1 MNELKL
7 EMDKRD
13 KKRRR
18 SVRLLSQ
25 TEEIE
30 KALIDNFE
38 AKYGSVWKDFSP
50 DYVSSRRKSMTGRRS
65 GIHKT
70 LPLPVINDDD
80 LETDDISVHNRFD
93 SPELLRAPDNL
104 SADNS
109 LNGKENT
116 SAVTPNL
123 MVPENDQS
131 SSKTPEEI
139 LKMKTPKSYAGQ
151 PVKDFS
157 ITPDNVEMP
166 FETEFESPDYPEG
179 ILIGQNEGI
188 DLYQSP
194 IMSERYSQKGIPVT
208 PKYKKVDNE
217 FRTPC
222 AILRL
227 NDSLPY
233 SPSQPVFSTPSL
245 NLPKSNSETPFSS
258 HSIFDR
264 VENSSVSSPC
274 SLSESEMT
282 ESCLD
287 ICSETFEKKETA
299 NQTAPKQ
306 ELSSRKLSNK
316 KVNKTENLES
326 SGEKLERERK
336 ETSTFLSIC
345 KSLASKIVNVVR
357 KSPENDTDKPTEN
370 LENTIQDFFPAT
382 EVIDTIEDKTHFD
395 VNCETKLVFE
405 CEKET
410 CVSDMPLNKT
420 TITKK
425 IEDSANHELLLT
437 VSNKPEKSNNEI
449 INKCNKHVKLKNPQE
464 SLGKERTVNKD
475 AESKDTSG
483 MISSHCHTES
493 LSDNNNAKSFTL
505 LKSVGN
511 EKEGKCY
518 LGDFNSNSK
527 QRAVSEKKHESNVQK
542 NVHLLSNDARSE
554 RGVVTD
560 NLQIPGQI
568 CSNETDHEANKAPKK
583 TAIKKQSK
591 AKRLSI
597 DSHIMPDISSGKLSH
612 DADAKDEKLKKKKSS
627 TARRRSADPVL
638 LARMSEKFGDKAG
651 PSWTCAQQ
659 SAVVKEVNE
668 QKKDTSVPSLEEE
681 IPKKKR
687 GRPAKR
693 NSDIGLSKLSKQ
705 DPDFI
710 DNKDCTCE
718 INLISDKSKKEE
730 DKNKDNILK
739 GDVPKKKKG
748 RPARRKSADPIMLS
762 HISKDIV
769 CNDDGICL
777 QRSEN
782 NEDTH
787 KIDSKNTDINKAN
800 ISSEVIK
807 VNQRKSRAA
816 GKKSST
822 SVKLSQIVEEAG
834 DDRTDSGN
842 SFHGSAVVAKDFE
855 SVINDNVTS
864 HGINEVDKRGIETEQ
879 LAVSETEDPD
889 KNITEREILLNH
901 VNSADFD
908 RIQEFLSM
916 DEEKLIVKSSKS
928 RRRSADT
935 LTLSDSASQSQQ
947 SQSQQDGS
955 SDIPLRR
962 TTRIKRRSIEIY
974 QAGDNYQN
982 NELESFSDSPHSQE
996 DNNSPGTSSSGV
1008 KAKPA
1013 RKRKMKEENVEDIYR
1028 NKNYKRPDDRVWETI
1043 FECPDELKNPD
1054 QLLSKKRFKR
1064 SIAFESIMPTKI
1076 KKRTKKAVDNGW
1088 DAKRRKK
1095 QQLPD
1100 EFVIEKLAELDT
1112 IFNS

>member
-70 LPLPVINDDD
+70 LPMPVINDDD
-80 LETDDISVHNRFD
+80 LETDELSVHNRFD

-116 SAVTPNL
+116 SAETPNL

-139 LKMKTPKSYAGQ
+139 LKMKTPKSYAGK

-188 DLYQSP
+188 DLHQSP

-208 PKYKKVDNE
+208 PKYKTVDNE

-264 VENSSVSSPC
+264 VDNSCVSSPC
-274 SLSESEMT
+274 SPSESEMT

-287 ICSETFEKKETA
+287 ICSETSEKKETA

-316 KVNKTENLES
+316 KVNKTKNLES

-357 KSPENDTDKPTEN
+357 KSPENDTDKQTEN

-382 EVIDTIEDKTHFD
+382 EVIDNIEDKTHFD

-410 CVSDMPLNKT
+410 CVSNMLPLNKT

-449 INKCNKHVKLKNPQE
+449 INKCNKNVKLKNPQE
-464 SLGKERTVNKD
+464 SLGKETTVNKD
-475 AESKDTSG
+475 AQLKDTSDT
-483 MISSHCHTES
+483 ISSHGHTES
-493 LSDNNNAKSFTL
+493 LSDNNAKSFTL
-505 LKSVGN
+505 LKSVGK
-511 EKEGKCY
+511 EKEGECHIK
-518 LGDFNSNSK
+518 DFNSNSER
-527 QRAVSEKKHESNVQK
+527 RAVSEKIHKSNVQK
-542 NVHLLSNDARSE
+542 HTHLLSNDAKSV
-554 RGVVTD
+554 RGVETD
-560 NLQIPGQI
+560 HLQITDKI
-568 CSNETDHEANKAPKK
+568 CSNDTDQERNKAPKK
-583 TAIKKQSK
+583 AAMKKQNK

-597 DSHIMPDISSGKLSH
+597 DSHIMPDISSEKLSH
-612 DADAKDEKLKKKKSS
+612 DAAKDEKLKKKKSS

-651 PSWTCAQQ
+651 PSWTCAKQ
-659 SAVVKEVNE
+659 SAVVEEVNA
-668 QKKDTSVPSLEEE
+668 QIKDNSVPSLEEE
-681 IPKKKR
+681 KPMKKR
-687 GRPAKR
+687 GRPTKR
-693 NSDIGLSKLSKQ
+693 NSDIGLSKLRKQ
-705 DPDFI
+705 DQESI
-710 DNKDCTCE
+710 DNKESTCE
-718 INLISDKSKKEE
+718 INLISDKSKIGD
-730 DKNKDNILK
+730 DKNNDNALK
-739 GDVPKKKKG
+739 GDVPKKKIV

-782 NEDTH
+782 IEDTH
-787 KIDSKNTDINKAN
+787 KIGSQNTDINKAN

-807 VNQRKSRAA
+807 VSQRKSRAA
-816 GKKSST
+816 GRKSNT
-822 SVKLSQIVEEAG
+822 SVKLSQIVEEAN
-834 DDRTDSGN
+834 DDKTDSAY
-842 SFHGSAVVAKDFE
+842 SSHCSVDIIKDFE
-855 SVINDNVTS
+855 NIINDDVSS
-864 HGINEVDKRGIETEQ
+864 HGINDVDKKGIETKQ
-879 LAVSETEDPD
+879 LAVSETKDPD

-908 RIQEFLSM
+908 KIQEFLSM
-916 DEEKLIVKSSKS
+916 DEEKPIVKSSKS

-935 LTLSDSASQSQQ
+935 LTFSDSASHP
-947 SQSQQDGS
+947 QQDGS

-974 QAGDNYQN
+974 QAGDHYQN
-982 NELESFSDSPHSQE
+982 NELESFSDSPHSQD

-1064 SIAFESIMPTKI
+1064 SIAFESLMPTKI